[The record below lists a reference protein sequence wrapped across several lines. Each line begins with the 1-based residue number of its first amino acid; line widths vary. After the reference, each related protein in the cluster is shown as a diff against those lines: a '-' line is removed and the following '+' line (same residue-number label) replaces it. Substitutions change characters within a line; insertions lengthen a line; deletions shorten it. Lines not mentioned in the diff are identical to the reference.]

1 MSRLIRVLN
10 DLTINKI
17 AAGEVVEGPYSVV
30 KELVENAID
39 AGASNIV
46 VEIKEGGQ
54 KYIRVSDNGIGIE
67 DEDVETAFMRH
78 ATSKIEVVE
87 DLNAVLTLG
96 FRGEALASI
105 AAVSQV
111 QIITKPENQLYGV
124 SLDIIGGSIAN
135 KEKIGSPDGTT
146 IIVKNL
152 FFNIP
157 ARLKFMKSSQAEATK
172 IGEII
177 SRLALSQPQ
186 IAFKYINNNNIMFTS
201 PGNNNMEQTI
211 LAILDRELAKSLLP
225 AKTKTNEIQIEGF
238 ISQPTYI
245 RGNRNYEI
253 VFVNG
258 RYIKS
263 RLISKAIEDAYKE
276 KLPINKFP
284 VCVLSINIDPN
295 LIDVNVHP
303 TKTEIKFHEEQVIYS
318 LIYNMVI
325 SCLRKNVTIPSL
337 IMNKNSTNKTS
348 WLPDKTFYQNNIREN
363 KTPYN
368 THNNNESN
376 TLQISINEVND
387 NWIDKKED
395 KKLKAPILNK
405 EDVSI
410 EILETHEDLEATI
423 ETTQESFLSNLLKDF
438 KVIGQ
443 LFNTYIIIEKELS
456 MFLID
461 QHAAHER
468 LVYNKLL
475 QEYNESKVIGQ
486 RLLSPEVLQLSNE
499 DYSFMIQYIDRFKK
513 LGFEIDSFGIN
524 TVIIREVPL
533 VLGKPRNYEFLFE
546 IIDDL
551 REENY
556 SETYFSETIIRKSC
570 REAIKAADKLSLSEM
585 SELIKELCK
594 IEPPLTCPHGRP
606 ILLSLTKY
614 EIEKNFKRIQ

>member
-1 MSRLIRVLN
+1 MSKVIRILN

-17 AAGEVVEGPYSVV
+17 AAGEVVEGPYSVI
-30 KELVENAID
+30 KELIENAID

-54 KYIRVSDNGIGIE
+54 KYIRVSDNGVGID
-67 DEDVETAFMRH
+67 DEDVEIAFMRH

-87 DLNAVLTLG
+87 DLNSVLTLG

-105 AAVSQV
+105 AAVSQA
-111 QIITKPENQLYGV
+111 QIITKPKEQLHGV
-124 SLDIIGGSIAN
+124 SLDIVGGDIVNRQEIGAPN
-135 KEKIGSPDGTT
+135 GTT

-177 SRLALSQPQ
+177 SRLALSQPN
-186 IAFKYINNNNIMFTS
+186 IAFKYINNSNIMFTT
-201 PGNNNMEQTI
+201 PGNNNLEQTI
-211 LAILDRELAKSLLP
+211 LSILDKELVKNLLP
-225 AKTKTNEIQIEGF
+225 TKIKTNQIEIDGF
-238 ISQPTYI
+238 ISQPTYV

-263 RLISKAIEDAYKE
+263 KLISKAIEDAYKE

-284 VCVLSINIDPN
+284 VCILNINIDPN

-303 TKTEIKFHEEQVIYS
+303 TKTEIKFHEEQIVYS
-318 LIYNMVI
+318 LIHNTVT

-337 IMNKNSTNKTS
+337 VMKKNNEGKNL
-348 WLPDKTFYQNNIREN
+348 WLDKTFYHNNFKEN
-363 KTPYN
+363 KSTYN

-376 TLQISINEVND
+376 SLQIAMKEPNENKIDTKQNENIKLSID
-387 NWIDKKED
+387 HKEEFS
-395 KKLKAPILNK
+395 PQ
-405 EDVSI
+405 VS
-410 EILETHEDLEATI
+410 ETFEES
-423 ETTQESFLSNLLKDF
+423 ETTQESFLSNLLKDY
-438 KVIGQ
+438 KIIGQ
-443 LFNTYIIIEKELS
+443 LFNTYIIVEKELS

-468 LVYNKLL
+468 LVYNKLS
-475 QEYNESKVIGQ
+475 QQFKENSITAQ
-486 RLLSPEVLQLSNE
+486 RLLSPEILHLSNE
-499 DYSFMIQYIDRFKK
+499 DYSFITQFLDKFKN
-513 LGFEIDSFGIN
+513 LGFEIESFGMN
-524 TVIIREVPL
+524 TMIIREVPL
-533 VLGKPRNYEFLFE
+533 VMGKPKNYDFLFE
-546 IIDDL
+546 VIDELKNDNYN
-551 REENY
+551 EE
-556 SETYFSETIIRKSC
+556 YFTETIIRKSC
-570 REAIKAADKLSLSEM
+570 REAIKASDKLSLSEM
-585 SELIKELCK
+585 NELIKDLCK

>member
-1 MSRLIRVLN
+1 MGKVIRILN
-10 DLTINKI
+10 DVTINKI
-17 AAGEVVEGPYSVV
+17 AAGEVVEGPYSVI
-30 KELVENAID
+30 KELIENAID

-54 KYIRVSDNGIGIE
+54 KYIRVSDNGVGI
-67 DEDVETAFMRH
+67 DDKDVEIAFMRH

-87 DLNAVLTLG
+87 DLSSVLTLG

-105 AAVSQV
+105 AAVSQA
-111 QIITKPENQLYGV
+111 QIITKPKEQLHAV
-124 SLDIIGGSIAN
+124 SLDIVGGNIVNRQEVGA
-135 KEKIGSPDGTT
+135 PDGTT

-177 SRLALSQPQ
+177 SRLALSQPH
-186 IAFKYINNNNIMFTS
+186 IAFKYINNNNIMFTT
-201 PGNNNMEQTI
+201 PGNNNLEQTI
-211 LAILDRELAKSLLP
+211 LSILDKELVKNLLP
-225 AKTKTNEIQIEGF
+225 TKIKSNQIEIDGF
-238 ISQPTYI
+238 ISQPTYV

-263 RLISKAIEDAYKE
+263 KLISKAIEDAYKE

-284 VCVLSINIDPN
+284 VCILNINIDPN

-303 TKTEIKFHEEQVIYS
+303 TKTEIKFHEEQIVYT
-318 LIYNMVI
+318 LIYNTVT

-337 IMNKNSTNKTS
+337 VMKKNNADKNL
-348 WLPDKTFYQNNIREN
+348 WVDKTFHHNNFREN
-363 KTPYN
+363 KSTYN

-376 TLQISINEVND
+376 SLQMAMKEPNENKIHTKQNENIKLSVDHKEEISPQ
-387 NWIDKKED
+387 
-395 KKLKAPILNK
+395 AR
-405 EDVSI
+405 
-410 EILETHEDLEATI
+410 ETFEDLEV
-423 ETTQESFLSNLLKDF
+423 TQESFLSNLLKDY
-438 KVIGQ
+438 KIIGQ
-443 LFNTYIIIEKELS
+443 LFNTYIIVEKELS

-475 QEYNESKVIGQ
+475 KQFKENSITAQ
-486 RLLSPEVLQLSNE
+486 RLLNPEVLQLSNE
-499 DYSFMIQYIDRFKK
+499 DYSFITQYLDRFKN
-513 LGFEIDSFGIN
+513 LGFEIESFGMN
-524 TVIIREVPL
+524 TMIIREVPL
-533 VLGKPRNYEFLFE
+533 VMGKPRNYDFLFE
-546 IIDDL
+546 VIDELKNDNYN
-551 REENY
+551 EE
-556 SETYFSETIIRKSC
+556 YFTETIIRKSC
-570 REAIKAADKLSLSEM
+570 REAIKASDKLSLSEM
-585 SELIKELCK
+585 NELIKDLCK